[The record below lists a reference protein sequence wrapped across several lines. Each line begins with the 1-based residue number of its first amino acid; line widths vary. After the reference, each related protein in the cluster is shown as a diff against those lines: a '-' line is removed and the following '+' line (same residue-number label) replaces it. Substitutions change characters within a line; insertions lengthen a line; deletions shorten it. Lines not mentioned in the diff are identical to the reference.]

1 MAKAKKK
8 PTPDNSAKSETASF
22 DLRVE
27 RWIPVVRLDGTRD
40 ELNLVDALLQA
51 PQLREISDPLPTVE
65 FGLYRLLVALVLDIF
80 EPDGLTGLRDLRATG
95 SFDESRVREYLFEK
109 YGDRFDLFH
118 REFPFLQSGGMD
130 NETAKPLA
138 GLLHPIPSGTNANH
152 FHHAHES
159 DFGVCPAAAARL
171 LMTLAPFTTAGGAGL
186 SPSINGSPP
195 WYVLP
200 RGRNL
205 FETLCLNVPA
215 DMGLFPYAVSGSP
228 PAWGRTKPVT
238 PDRRTEASLVES
250 LTWQPRRI
258 QLIAGEAG
266 TCSLSGI
273 ESQTLVRTM
282 RFTAG
287 FGAGVPWTD
296 PNAGYVFRSDDVG
309 IMRPQEDRAV
319 WRDTGPLLLL
329 RQADYSS
336 EDGKIRFERPAV
348 VTQFVAMLKNR
359 AMQRSDLNDVVV
371 YGMRTDMKM
380 KVFEWQRETLSLP
393 QGVEWGS
400 MNLGVTQS
408 EIQRAD
414 GIAYALKQ
422 AVKRAYP
429 RDGAGNSNAY
439 GNLIVRVRND
449 FWNSLRPCFN
459 DLLEAISQATDDAG
473 KLAAITRWREHIQS
487 AAWHSLNDGIDD
499 LDTDSDSLERV
510 TNARRSF
517 AFKLK
522 LLLFPEQIDQAK
534 ARKKKPAK
542 ATAS

>member
-1 MAKAKKK
+1 MAKSKKK
-8 PTPDNSAKSETASF
+8 PTPDNSAKAETPPF
-22 DLRVE
+22 DLRIE

-40 ELNLVDALLQA
+40 EINLVEALLQA

-80 EPDGLTGLRDLRATG
+80 APGGLTGLRDLRATG
-95 SFDESRVREYLFEK
+95 SFDEARVREYLFEK

-118 REFPFLQSGGMD
+118 REFPFLQSPGMD
-130 NETAKPLA
+130 AESAKPLA

-152 FHHAHES
+152 FHHGHES

-171 LMTLAPFTTAGGAGL
+171 LTTIAPFTTAGGAGL

-200 RGRNL
+200 RGRYL

-215 DMGLFPYAVSGSP
+215 DLGLFRYAIERSS

-238 PDRRTEASLVES
+238 PDRRTEAGLVES

-258 QLIAGEAG
+258 QLLAGESG
-266 TCSLSGI
+266 TCSLSGR

-287 FGAGVPWTD
+287 FGAGFPWTD
-296 PNAGYVFRSDDVG
+296 PNAGYVFRSDDIG
-309 IMRPQEDRAV
+309 ILRPQEDRAV

-348 VTQFVAMLKNR
+348 VTQFVTMLR
-359 AMQRSDLNDVVV
+359 DRRIQRSDLKDVVA

-393 QGVEWGS
+393 QALEWGS
-400 MNLGVTQS
+400 MFLGTAQS
-408 EIQRAD
+408 EIQRSD
-414 GIAYALKQ
+414 GVAYALKQ

-439 GNLIVRVRND
+439 GNLIARVQND
-449 FWNSLRPCFN
+449 FWDALHPCFN
-459 DLLEAISQATDDAG
+459 DLLEAISQAADDAS
-473 KLAAITRWREHIQS
+473 KLAASTQWRKRVES
-487 AAWHSLNDGIDD
+487 AAWRSLDDGIDD
-499 LDTDSDSLERV
+499 LDNDSDAIERV
-510 TNARRSF
+510 ANARGWF

-522 LLLFPEQIDQAK
+522 SLLFPEQIEQAK
-534 ARKKKPAK
+534 DRKKKPAT

>member
-8 PTPDNSAKSETASF
+8 PTPDNSAKAEIPPF
-22 DLRVE
+22 DLRNE

-40 ELNLVDALLQA
+40 ELNLVEALLQA

-95 SFDESRVREYLFEK
+95 AFDETRVREYLFEK
-109 YGDRFDLFH
+109 YADRFDLFH
-118 REFPFLQSGGMD
+118 REFPFLQSPGMD
-130 NETAKPLA
+130 DETAKPLA

-152 FHHAHES
+152 FHHGHES
-159 DFGVCPAAAARL
+159 DFGVCPAGAARL
-171 LMTLAPFTTAGGAGL
+171 LTTLAPFTTAGGAGL

-215 DMGLFPYAVSGSP
+215 DLGLFPYAIAGSQ

-258 QLIAGEAG
+258 QLITGEPG
-266 TCSLSGI
+266 MCSLSGR
-273 ESQTLVRTM
+273 ESQTLVRSM

-287 FGAGVPWTD
+287 FGAGFPWTD
-296 PNAGYVFRSDDVG
+296 PNAGYVFRSADIG
-309 IMRPQEDRAV
+309 IMRPQEDRAI
-319 WRDTGPLLLL
+319 WRDIGPLLLL

-348 VTQFVAMLKNR
+348 VTQFVIMLRNR
-359 AMQRSDLNDVVV
+359 GLQRDDLNDVVV

-380 KVFEWQRETLSLP
+380 KVFEWQRETLPFPPGL
-393 QGVEWGS
+393 EWSS
-400 MNLGVTQS
+400 MNLGVAQS
-408 EIQRAD
+408 EVHRAD

-439 GNLIVRVRND
+439 GTLIVRVQNA
-449 FWNSLRPCFN
+449 FWNALHPCFN
-459 DLLEAISQATDDAG
+459 DLLEAISQATDDAS
-473 KLAAITRWREHIQS
+473 KLAAVTQWRERVES
-487 AAWHSLNDGIDD
+487 VAWLALNDGIDD
-499 LDTDSDSLERV
+499 LDSDSDSLERV

-517 AFKLK
+517 AYKVK
-522 LLLFPEQIDQAK
+522 LLLFPEQIDVAK
-534 ARKKKPAK
+534 ARKKKTPN